1 MFEEHS
7 VAGAGV
13 PSVVDVD
20 LVAAVVIPCVADVET
35 TGCVRSLHLTVCW
48 DKMHLN
54 FAPEWCKWIGVVI
67 MLLPQVGVR

>member
-20 LVAAVVIPCVADVET
+20 LVAAVVILCIANVET
-35 TGCVRSLHLTVCW
+35 NGCVRSPHLMV
-48 DKMHLN
+48 
-54 FAPEWCKWIGVVI
+54 
-67 MLLPQVGVR
+67 

>member
-20 LVAAVVIPCVADVET
+20 LVAAIVIPCIANVES
-35 TGCVRSLHLTVCW
+35 TGCVGSPRLTV
-48 DKMHLN
+48 
-54 FAPEWCKWIGVVI
+54 
-67 MLLPQVGVR
+67 

>member
-20 LVAAVVIPCVADVET
+20 LLAAVVIPCIADVET
-35 TGCVRSLHLTVCW
+35 TGCVRSPRLAACW

-54 FAPEWCKWIGVVI
+54 FTPK
-67 MLLPQVGVR
+67 

>member
-20 LVAAVVIPCVADVET
+20 LMASSSMSRT
-35 TGCVRSLHLTVCW
+35 RMKMVRS
-48 DKMHLN
+48 
-54 FAPEWCKWIGVVI
+54 FF
-67 MLLPQVGVR
+67 VRHGKAL

>member
-20 LVAAVVIPCVADVET
+20 LVAAVVITCVANGET
-35 TGCVRSLHLTVCW
+35 TGCVWCPRLIRSAKQ
-48 DKMHLN
+48 DDIYGASN
-54 FAPEWCKWIGVVI
+54 II
-67 MLLPQVGVR
+67 LPCPGS